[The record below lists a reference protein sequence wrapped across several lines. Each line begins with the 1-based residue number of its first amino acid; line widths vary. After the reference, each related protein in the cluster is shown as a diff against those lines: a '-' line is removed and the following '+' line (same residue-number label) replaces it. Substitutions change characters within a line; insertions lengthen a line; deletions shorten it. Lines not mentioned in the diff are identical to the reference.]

1 VVTSAGSE
9 AAERSVDAAMTQQY
23 TILFAEDDTQVR
35 DAVIELLRQHG
46 FAVLVAADGAEAL
59 RLLRERPAD
68 LLFTDVVMP
77 GMSGFELARQAKL
90 LRPQLRILYMTGHAT
105 QAEGRGLRFG
115 KLLLKPLRAAE
126 ILAEICQALAS

>member
-1 VVTSAGSE
+1 
-9 AAERSVDAAMTQQY
+9 MTQSY

-46 FAVLVAADGAEAL
+46 FGVLVASNGEEAI
-59 RLLRERPAD
+59 RLLAEQSVD

-77 GMSGFELARQAKL
+77 GINGFELARRAKL
-90 LRPQLRILYMTGHAT
+90 LRPNLRVLYMTGHAT
-105 QAEGRGLRFG
+105 QAEGRGMRFG

-126 ILAEICQALAS
+126 ILAEICQALSG